1 MDASTMNQVVGM
13 DLGDKYSV
21 LCTLDGSGEIIEESR
36 IRTTPA
42 GMAGRFEHLA
52 RSRVV
57 LEAGTHSP
65 WVSRQVESYGH
76 EVVVANP
83 RRVALIYREHTK
95 TDEIDAEVLARLGRV
110 DPALLSPIQHRGAE
124 TIADR
129 AVLRARTAVVRS
141 RSRLIQVVRSVVK
154 SQGLRLPASG
164 TNSFAGRV
172 RDEIPAELQTALS
185 PMVEI
190 IDELTRQIR
199 AYDRAIERIAEEKY
213 PETMLLRQVTG
224 VGAVTALAFVLT
236 IENPH
241 RFASS
246 RSVASYLG
254 LRPRRSQSGGSD
266 PQMRI
271 TKAGDREMRRL
282 LVQAAHYILG
292 PFGEDSD
299 LRRFGERLAA
309 RGGKSGKKRAVVAVA
324 RKLAVLL
331 HRLWSTGETYEPLR
345 SVSKTMAAA

>member
-21 LCTLDGSGEIIEESR
+21 LCTLDEWGEVVEESK

-42 GMAGRFEHLA
+42 GMAGRFAHLA

-83 RRVALIYREHTK
+83 RRVALIYRAHTK

-110 DPALLSPIQHRGAE
+110 DPALLSPIRHRGTE

-129 AVLRARTAVVRS
+129 AVLRSRTAVVRS

-164 TNSFAGRV
+164 TNSFAGKV
-172 RDEIPAELQTALS
+172 RDEIPVELQTALS

-199 AYDRAIERIAEEKY
+199 AYDRAIESIAEEKY
-213 PETMLLRQVTG
+213 PETLILRQVIG

-241 RFASS
+241 RFAKSFPSPPATKAASFLDRGRPSHGSTEGQRRSPPCNATLREKLATERGRVSWRRRRGRRRSRRLGGRLWCHWPRPRS
-246 RSVASYLG
+246 RSGRRGRGRAG
-254 LRPRRSQSGGSD
+254 RRRSPSC
-266 PQMRI
+266 
-271 TKAGDREMRRL
+271 
-282 LVQAAHYILG
+282 
-292 PFGEDSD
+292 
-299 LRRFGERLAA
+299 
-309 RGGKSGKKRAVVAVA
+309 
-324 RKLAVLL
+324 
-331 HRLWSTGETYEPLR
+331 
-345 SVSKTMAAA
+345 